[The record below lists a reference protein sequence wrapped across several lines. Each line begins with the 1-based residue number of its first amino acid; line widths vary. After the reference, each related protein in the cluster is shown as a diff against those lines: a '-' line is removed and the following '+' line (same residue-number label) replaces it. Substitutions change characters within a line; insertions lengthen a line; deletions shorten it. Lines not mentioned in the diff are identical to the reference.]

1 MSVITTVIVMVIY
14 LKREKCCSVFSL
26 SFIVFEGKNV
36 LTVTVEGEVRV
47 FQDSFYEKSL
57 NLIIKEL

>member
-1 MSVITTVIVMVIY
+1 MSVTTSVIVLAIY

-36 LTVTVEGEVRV
+36 LTVTVEGEVRA
-47 FQDSFYEKSL
+47 FQDSFL
-57 NLIIKEL
+57 

>member
-1 MSVITTVIVMVIY
+1 MSVTTSVNVLVNY
-14 LKREKCCSVFSL
+14 LKVKKVNAV
-26 SFIVFEGKNV
+26 SFFLLIVFGKNV
-36 LTVTVEGEVRV
+36 LTVTVEGEMRV